1 MHKWMALTALLL
13 LTGCVSAEEEA
24 AKVAAQQQA
33 DASECQRLGFKA
45 GTDAFG
51 NCVLKLQEIRAQE
64 ANTEQLRR
72 ANMPSPWWPYGP
84 YSPYGPYGPRGY
96 W

>member
-1 MHKWMALTALLL
+1 MHKWMALAALLML
-13 LTGCVSAEEEA
+13 AACVSPEEQA
-24 AKVAAQQQA
+24 ARDAAQQQA
-33 DASECQRLGFKA
+33 DAVECQRLGFRT

-51 NCVLKLQEIRAQE
+51 NCMLKLKEIRAQE
-64 ANTEQLRR
+64 ANTEEIRR

-84 YSPYGPYGPRGY
+84 YGPYGR